1 MPSPLNPVLFNWAA
15 LVAICA
21 LPYLK
26 LRHHLG
32 LETPEAMQWS
42 LVAIGVFGTVGVLC
56 AAGRRAVSAPGAHR
70 RPSGVAQELK

>member
-1 MPSPLNPVLFNWAA
+1 MPSPLNSVLFNWAA

-32 LETPEAMQWS
+32 LETPEALQWS

-56 AAGRRAVSAPGAHR
+56 LAWRTSRERAWRAAHGLPARHTN
-70 RPSGVAQELK
+70 

>member
-56 AAGRRAVSAPGAHR
+56 AAWQTSRERAWRASHGLLAPRAN
-70 RPSGVAQELK
+70 

>member
-1 MPSPLNPVLFNWAA
+1 MPSPLSTVLFNWAA

-32 LETPEAMQWS
+32 LETTEAMQWS

-56 AAGRRAVSAPGAHR
+56 LAWRTSRERAWRASHGLPARHTN
-70 RPSGVAQELK
+70 

>member
-1 MPSPLNPVLFNWAA
+1 MPSPLNSVLFNWAA

-32 LETPEAMQWS
+32 LETPEALQWL

-56 AAGRRAVSAPGAHR
+56 AAWRTSRERAWRAAHGLPAR
-70 RPSGVAQELK
+70 HTN